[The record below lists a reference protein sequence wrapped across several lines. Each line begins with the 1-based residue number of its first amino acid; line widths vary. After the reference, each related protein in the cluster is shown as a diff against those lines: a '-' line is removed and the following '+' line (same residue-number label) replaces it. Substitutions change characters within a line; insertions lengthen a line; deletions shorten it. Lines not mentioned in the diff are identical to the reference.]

1 MFNNLGWPEII
12 VLVLL
17 ALFIFGPD
25 RLPKVARDGARTLR
39 RVREMAR
46 EATQDFREQLGPD
59 VELEDL
65 HPKKLLRKHLLS
77 ETEEEE
83 LRKPFQKTL
92 GEGDYR
98 KVLQRMRAEAG
109 LDPRAGAM
117 DDADFDTSF
126 LNSNHPMFGSGV
138 DADGVSATGGRSNGQ
153 TGGRRRPRQDG
164 AAATFDPDAT

>member
-25 RLPKVARDGARTLR
+25 RLPKVVRDGARTLR

-77 ETEEEE
+77 EVEEEE
-83 LRKPFQKTL
+83 LRQPFQKAL

-109 LDPRAGAM
+109 LDPRAGAV

-126 LNSNHPMFGSGV
+126 LNTNHPMLGSGIGGI
-138 DADGVSATGGRSNGQ
+138 DADGVQATGGQ
-153 TGGRRRPRQDG
+153 AGGRRRPRQGG